1 MQQIFTCL
9 TSERSTAQP
18 ASIWTNWTS
27 ASRVGRNG
35 SANEFVPVTTNQSFV
50 RHSPSSSTQSYEKE
64 VRLRTTSTVM
74 KQPIRVTW
82 RSAPQSVIG
91 RNIIPTWSAKRLDP
105 LSGQVWRIR
114 YLKRILKRISHFAD
128 RTLHALKN
136 HRSVANR
143 SCESLSFCT
152 AFAFLG
158 RSKFPSRGRSGN
170 IRTAFSARFS
180 VGEKY

>member
-35 SANEFVPVTTNQSFV
+35 SANEFEPVTTNQSFD
-50 RHSPSSSTQSYEKE
+50 RHSPSWSTPSYEKE
-64 VRLRTTSTVM
+64 VRLRTTLTVT

-91 RNIIPTWSAKRLDP
+91 KNITQPK
-105 LSGQVWRIR
+105 
-114 YLKRILKRISHFAD
+114 
-128 RTLHALKN
+128 
-136 HRSVANR
+136 
-143 SCESLSFCT
+143 
-152 AFAFLG
+152 
-158 RSKFPSRGRSGN
+158 SRAER
-170 IRTAFSARFS
+170 
-180 VGEKY
+180 